1 MPAIRSL
8 LLALGASLTLAAC
21 GPSYVQTVAP
31 LQGEELYREAM
42 RQFEDEDW
50 QNAIHALE
58 RLSRELPAR
67 DSLLPAVYYHLGEA
81 HARRD
86 EHLLAAQSF
95 QRIQEGFPND
105 TLADDG
111 LLRAGESYAE
121 MWRRTSLDPAYGHT
135 ALTTFQTLLAIY
147 PNTDVRE
154 EAQRAIQELMERL
167 AKKDYDVGVGY
178 MRRGANLSALIYFE
192 DVVERYPQTAMAR
205 RARLRMVEAYRREN
219 FTADAREACEALRA
233 EFPDDAEVRE
243 VCGTVPPPVVV
254 P

>member
-21 GPSYVQTVAP
+21 RPSYVQTVAP

-192 DVVERYPQTAMAR
+192 DVIERYPQTAMAR

-233 EFPDDAEVRE
+233 EFPNDAEVRE
-243 VCGTVPPPVVV
+243 VCGAVPPPVVV

>member
-8 LLALGASLTLAAC
+8 LLALGAVLTLAAC
-21 GPSYVQTVAP
+21 RPSYVQRIAP
-31 LQGEELYREAM
+31 LQGEELYQEAM
-42 RQFEDEDW
+42 RQFEEEEWED
-50 QNAIHALE
+50 AIHALE
-58 RLSRELPAR
+58 RLTRELPAR
-67 DSLLPAVYYHLGEA
+67 DPLLPAVYYHLGEA

-111 LLRAGESYAE
+111 LLRAGQSYAE

-154 EAQRAIQELMERL
+154 EAQAEIRELMERL
-167 AKKDYDVGVGY
+167 AKKDYDTGVYY
-178 MRRGANLSALIYFE
+178 MRRGANLSAIEYFR
-192 DVVERYPQTAMAR
+192 DVIERYPETTMAR
-205 RARLRMVEAYRREN
+205 RARIRIAEAYQREN
-219 FTADAREACEALRA
+219 FSAQAREACSTLQSD
-233 EFPDDAEVRE
+233 FPEDPEVRE
-243 VCGTVPPPVVV
+243 ICGAVPPPVVV